1 MILQKLMIRTLIV
14 GSMTLFAHADSLA
27 PFGIASAYNLV
38 ALGTVDS
45 HGAALIAGTISTNSD
60 VTGRMAA
67 ADRILVGTTV
77 GSTLNSDPYGS
88 LATFGFVSTNGLGAG
103 QTFNMNGGGNAYAPG
118 TNGNFNFNDSGHRVT
133 SGDSG
138 IDFNTLRTTL
148 DAQSL
153 YLATQATTGQ
163 ALGLGQPGH
172 NPSWYV
178 LKGTSAALNIF
189 TIDANV
195 FGDGNH
201 PIDIDAP
208 LGSTILVNVTGTKPS
223 LGTAIYYNGTQHSG
237 DDATDDRILFNF
249 SNATTLALNQGF
261 SGSVLAPF
269 AILSGTGQIDGN
281 FIAAQI
287 ASTGE
292 VHNEEFIGSLP
303 TDPGGKLS
311 PVPEPSTLMLMGT
324 GILSLATA
332 VRRKAPKR

>member
-1 MILQKLMIRTLIV
+1 
-14 GSMTLFAHADSLA
+14 MTLAARADSLA

-45 HGAALIAGTISTNSD
+45 HGATLIAGTISTSAD
-60 VTGRMAA
+60 VTGRVAA
-67 ADRILVGTTV
+67 ADRILVGTTI
-77 GSTLNSDPYGS
+77 GSNLNSDPYGA
-88 LATFGFVSTNGLGAG
+88 LATFGFVSTNGLVAG

-118 TNGNFNFNDSGHRVT
+118 TNGNFNFNDAGHRVT
-133 SGDSG
+133 SGGSG
-138 IDFNTLRTTL
+138 IDFDTLRTTL

-153 YLATQATTGQ
+153 YLATQSTTGQ
-163 ALGLGQPGH
+163 ALGLNQPAH

-178 LKGTSAALNIF
+178 LKGTSATLNVF
-189 TIDANV
+189 TIDASV

-208 LGSTILVNVTGTKPS
+208 VGSTILVNVTGTNLS

-237 DDATDDRILFNF
+237 DDAADDRILFNF
-249 SNATTLALNQGF
+249 STATALALNQGF

-269 AILSGTGQIDGN
+269 AVLSGTGQIDGN

-287 ASTGE
+287 GATGE

-303 TDPGGKLS
+303 NDPGGKIS
-311 PVPEPSTLMLMGT
+311 AVPEPSTLMLMGT
-324 GILSLATA
+324 GIMSLAA
-332 VRRKAPKR
+332 AMRRKMTK